1 MAKFNYNV
9 NTVPQLFKVL
19 ADVFPEFS
27 TAKAYKAGSYVV
39 YNTMTDAGTATY
51 CGVYKANEDLTAGA
65 WDATKWTAVEDGA
78 TLAEA
83 LEDFLKPGVV
93 AETFAVAEAY
103 NIGDYVV
110 KDNKLYRCKAFKGA
124 GAPWNPSLHWIETS
138 VSDELKKLN
147 KVETDLA
154 PAYNSTSTYNTGD
167 IVTYEGGLY
176 KAAED
181 GVTGTWDAS
190 KWTAT
195 TVSGELSS
203 AGADF
208 TLIAANYAETG
219 KSYVIGDFVLY
230 NNKVFKAT
238 ADHPAP
244 AGAWTGTGWAET
256 KVMDEVGGGGA
267 AAVAPEYVA
276 ATSYTVGQVVTHD
289 GLLYECTTATSGE
302 AWTPAHWAEITM
314 SGDLDAFVAAIG
326 KLLGIT
332 CVRGYNAST
341 HKVEYTLTLN
351 M

>member
-1 MAKFNYNV
+1 MAKFNYNA

-39 YNTMTDAGTATY
+39 YNTMTDEGTATY
-51 CGVYKANEDLTAGA
+51 CGVYVCREDLAAGSWNPA
-65 WDATKWTAVEDGA
+65 KWFAVEDGE

-83 LEDFLKPGVV
+83 LQNVMGSEIIAD
-93 AETFAVAEAY
+93 TFDAAEAY
-103 NIGDYVV
+103 DVGDYVV
-110 KDNKLYRCKAFKGA
+110 KDNKLYRCKAAKAA
-124 GAPWNPSLHWIETS
+124 GAAWSDANWNETN
-138 VSDELKKLN
+138 VGDELKRN
-147 KVETDLA
+147 GKVETDLA

-167 IVTYEGGLY
+167 LVTYEGGLY

-181 GVTGTWDAS
+181 GVTGAWDAS

-276 ATSYTVGQVVTHD
+276 TTSYTVGQVVTHD